1 MYLETATYMHDAHRL
16 YYSLGFEVRG
26 HYRAIPEHFAALTL
40 SMQSDLRDGAAHA
53 TDAG

>member
-16 YYSLGFEVRG
+16 YRSLGFEVRG
-26 HYRAIPEHFAALTL
+26 YYRAVPEQFTAATL
-40 SMQSDLRDGAAHA
+40 SMQCDLRDGAAHA